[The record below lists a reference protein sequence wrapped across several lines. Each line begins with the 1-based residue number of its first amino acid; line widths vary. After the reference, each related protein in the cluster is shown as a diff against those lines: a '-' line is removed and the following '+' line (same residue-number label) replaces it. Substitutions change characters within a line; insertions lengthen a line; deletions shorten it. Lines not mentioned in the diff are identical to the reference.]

1 MTTHFD
7 TIALAT
13 DGEHRVAITGV
24 RGSPPPDTLKVALN
38 DVGGFRNTMTLVL
51 TGLDVESKAA
61 RAEELLFGVLGG
73 KERFAEVDVR
83 LLRFDRPDASTNE
96 QATAH
101 LRITVKD
108 PDPRKVGR
116 AFSDPT
122 MDLALGGYAGFHT
135 TTPPSRES
143 AFGVYRAAAVRR
155 TAVTHAVVL
164 PGGERR
170 VISDPPSQAPAGAV
184 RGNEG
189 YGTRFRAQPTIRAP
203 LGRVA
208 GARSG
213 DKGGDANIGLWA
225 RDDAGYAWLAA
236 FLTADRV
243 RELLGPEAAALP
255 IDIHLLPNLRA
266 VNVVVHGLL
275 DDGVA
280 SSTRPDP
287 QAKGLGEYLR
297 SRIVDVPAALL

>member
-1 MTTHFD
+1 MSGN
-7 TIALAT
+7 
-13 DGEHRVAITGV
+13 DG
-24 RGSPPPDTLKVALN
+24 PWQ
-38 DVGGFRNTMTLVL
+38 LV
-51 TGLDVESKAA
+51 S
-61 RAEELLFGVLGG
+61 
-73 KERFAEVDVR
+73 
-83 LLRFDRPDASTNE
+83 
-96 QATAH
+96 AH
-101 LRITVKD
+101 EPTV
-108 PDPRKVGR
+108 
-116 AFSDPT
+116 
-122 MDLALGGYAGFHT
+122 
-135 TTPPSRES
+135 
-143 AFGVYRAAAVRR
+143 
-155 TAVTHAVVL
+155 
-164 PGGERR
+164 
-170 VISDPPSQAPAGAV
+170 
-184 RGNEG
+184 
-189 YGTRFRAQPTIRAP
+189 RAP

-255 IDIHLLPNLRA
+255 IDIHPLPNLRA

-275 DDGVA
+275 GDGVA